1 MGTATAMPA
10 NQRAPEP
17 GVLEAIQHATD
28 ELLHRHETNVGLIT
42 HLLATALGLDE
53 TVAAEMSYA
62 GSLHDV
68 GRRAIADDLFSK
80 VGPLN
85 RRDAEEICRSEEHTS
100 ELQSLMRISYAV
112 FCLKKKNQ

>member
-68 GRRAIADDLFSK
+68 GRRAIADALFSK

-85 RRDAEEICRSEEHTS
+85 RRDAEEICRHTGAGA
-100 ELQSLMRISYAV
+100 LQIGRASCGERVWQYV
-112 FCLKKKNQ
+112 